1 METTPIISVPIAMR
15 MRTTPKGYE
24 ARSEK
29 YGVIAT
35 AFALDYLRESAAQAF
50 NLKYKG
56 KFYRPITED
65 DINFSFTIGGET
77 GNG

>member
-1 METTPIISVPIAMR
+1 MEELPNIAPPIAMQ

-24 ARSEK
+24 AHSAE
-29 YGVIAT
+29 YGVTAT
-35 AFALDYLRESAAQAF
+35 AFVLDSLRENAAQAF

-65 DINFSFTIGGET
+65 DISFLFTIGGGS